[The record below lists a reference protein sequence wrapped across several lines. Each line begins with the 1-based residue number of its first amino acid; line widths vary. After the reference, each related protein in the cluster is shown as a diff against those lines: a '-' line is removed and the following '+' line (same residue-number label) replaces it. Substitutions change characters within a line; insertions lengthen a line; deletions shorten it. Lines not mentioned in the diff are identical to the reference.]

1 MLNGVDYQSDIYRI
15 HRIFR
20 AGIAQLVEHNLAKVR
35 VASSS
40 LVSRS
45 KYGVLTK
52 RLCSGLQIRLAR
64 FDSGTRLQICRCG
77 EIGRHKGFKIP
88 RWLQRA
94 GSTPAIGTINIKRLA
109 S

>member
-1 MLNGVDYQSDIYRI
+1 MHHTSALRRCGRK
-15 HRIFR
+15 

-45 KYGVLTK
+45 KYGALTK

-64 FDSGTRLQICRCG
+64 FDSGTRLQF
-77 EIGRHKGFKIP
+77 H
-88 RWLQRA
+88 LQ
-94 GSTPAIGTINIKRLA
+94 KFL
-109 S
+109 